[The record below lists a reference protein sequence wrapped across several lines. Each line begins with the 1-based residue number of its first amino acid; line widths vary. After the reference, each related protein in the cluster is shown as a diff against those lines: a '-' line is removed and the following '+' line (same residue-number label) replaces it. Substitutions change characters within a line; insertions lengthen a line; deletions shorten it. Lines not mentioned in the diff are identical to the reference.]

1 MSFARRSIISVA
13 YHGVAAPSYQQCKVV
28 VPVARREEQ
37 AEERRRKLRDEA
49 RRPFRRRAR
58 GQYRPEQGS
67 WNFPFSYDFSYA
79 YNRRISRSS
88 PWRRISP
95 GRVFRERERGLSS
108 SPRRVCFK
116 EISPTR
122 WSWSPFIDFSQEVL
136 IASAFTRHAK
146 FLAAPSRVLPIDSHA
161 RPPTKSRSLARSLAT
176 LYARLCLSHEP
187 PRPRF
192 SIVSSFAR
200 LIFLR
205 HPRESWIGTRD
216 VTRVNRPRPKP
227 GIVSI

>member
-95 GRVFRERERGLSS
+95 GGVFRERERERSIFFSTSRVLQGDLSDT
-108 SPRRVCFK
+108 V
-116 EISPTR
+116 
-122 WSWSPFIDFSQEVL
+122 VL
-136 IASAFTRHAK
+136 IA
-146 FLAAPSRVLPIDSHA
+146 V
-161 RPPTKSRSLARSLAT
+161 
-176 LYARLCLSHEP
+176 Y
-187 PRPRF
+187 
-192 SIVSSFAR
+192 
-200 LIFLR
+200 
-205 HPRESWIGTRD
+205 
-216 VTRVNRPRPKP
+216 
-227 GIVSI
+227 

>member
-95 GRVFRERERGLSS
+95 GGVFRERER
-108 SPRRVCFK
+108 
-116 EISPTR
+116 
-122 WSWSPFIDFSQEVL
+122 EVYL
-136 IASAFTRHAK
+136 LLHVACASR
-146 FLAAPSRVLPIDSHA
+146 
-161 RPPTKSRSLARSLAT
+161 RSLRHGGPDRRLLISARRCS
-176 LYARLCLSHEP
+176 
-187 PRPRF
+187 
-192 SIVSSFAR
+192 
-200 LIFLR
+200 
-205 HPRESWIGTRD
+205 
-216 VTRVNRPRPKP
+216 
-227 GIVSI
+227 